1 MSELRKDSLSMAEA
15 VGQSIAAIS
24 PTFTPAIGVAVVGGM
39 AGTASWLVFVV
50 ATIMMVVV
58 GLNIARLASRIPAA
72 GASFLYVSR
81 TLGPSFGLP
90 TAWAMML
97 GYLFTSMALIVAT
110 AMFFQDFLTG
120 IGLSLTI
127 PNAVLF
133 LIVAAGIWFFAY
145 RDIKLSSQLALALEA
160 ISVVLILGVCFVIW
174 HEHGF
179 TFDPKQVHLEGAT
192 LGGAGP
198 AIVFAIFSFVG
209 FESCTT
215 LGKETRAAGVTLPK
229 VVLLTAIFAGLF
241 FVFTTFVTVIGFADD
256 ADKLGASAK
265 PLSDISSGVSATVAT
280 LVYIGATISCFAC
293 ALAHLNAFGRMAFSL
308 GRYQFIHKSMGLVHS
323 DHKTPHL
330 ALTLGAIIAFL
341 VCAAFSR
348 QAETDLIG
356 YFGTIATY
364 GFIFNYLLCSVAAPI
379 LLKRQNIATGFDSL
393 LGAVGAIAMVL
404 AFVGSVYPVPDYPYN
419 YFPYGFVVY
428 MIAGALWFMVLKN
441 KSPQVLLSIEHDL
454 EGTTTTPPPAKGG
467 PRQATA

>member
-1 MSELRKDSLSMAEA
+1 MSELRKDSLSFPEA

-39 AGTASWLVFVV
+39 AGSASWLVFVV

-58 GLNIARLASRIPAA
+58 GLNIARLAKRIPAA

-81 TLGPSFGLP
+81 TLGPSAGLP

-97 GYLFTSMALIVAT
+97 GYLFTSIALVVAT
-110 AMFFQDFLTG
+110 AMFFQDFLAG
-120 IGLSLTI
+120 IGIQLAI
-127 PNAVLF
+127 PNVVLF
-133 LIVAAGIWFFAY
+133 FIVGVAVWFFAY

-174 HEHGF
+174 GHYGF
-179 TFDPKQVHLEGAT
+179 ALDPKQTTLDGAS

-215 LGKETRAAGVTLPK
+215 LGKETRAAGQILPK
-229 VVLLTAIFAGLF
+229 VVLATAVFAGLF
-241 FVFTTFVTVIGFADD
+241 FVFTTYVTVIGFGDD
-256 ADKLGASAK
+256 FDKLGASAK
-265 PLSDISSGVSATVAT
+265 HLSDISSGISATVAT

-293 ALAHLNAFGRMAFSL
+293 ALAHLNAFGRMLFSL
-308 GRYQFIHKSMGLVHS
+308 GRYQFVHKSMGLVHTE
-323 DHKTPHL
+323 HRTPHL
-330 ALTLGAIIAFL
+330 ALTLGAIVAFIIAA
-341 VCAAFSR
+341 VFSR

-356 YFGTIATY
+356 YFGTIATF
-364 GFIFNYLLCSVAAPI
+364 GFIFNYLLCSICAPI
-379 LLKRQNIATGFDSL
+379 LLKRLNLLTAFDVL
-393 LGAVGAIAMVL
+393 LGVVGAICMVL

-419 YFPYGFVVY
+419 YFPYGFVAY
-428 MIAGALWFMVLKN
+428 MIIGVLWFVVLRSKM
-441 KSPQVLLSIEHDL
+441 PQVLMSIEHDL
-454 EGTTTTPPPAKGG
+454 ESTDTAPVKGG
-467 PRQATA
+467 ARQATA

>member
-1 MSELRKDSLSMAEA
+1 MSELRKDSLSFPEA

-50 ATIMMVVV
+50 ATIMMIVV
-58 GLNIARLASRIPAA
+58 GLNIARLAKRIPAA

-81 TLGPSFGLP
+81 TLGPSAGLP

-97 GYLFTSMALIVAT
+97 GYLFTSIALVVAT

-120 IGLSLTI
+120 IGVSLVI
-127 PNAVLF
+127 PNVVLF
-133 LIVAAGIWFFAY
+133 LVVGVAVWFFAY
-145 RDIKLSSQLALALEA
+145 RDIKMSSQLALALEA
-160 ISVVLILGVCFVIW
+160 VSVVLIIAVCFVIW
-174 HEHGF
+174 DHYGF
-179 TFDPKQVHLEGAT
+179 AMDPKQIHLEGAT

-215 LGKETRAAGVTLPK
+215 LGKETRNAGNILPK
-229 VVLLTAIFAGLF
+229 VVLATAIFAGIF

-265 PLSDISSGVSATVAT
+265 PLSDISSGITATVAT

-293 ALAHLNAFGRMAFSL
+293 ALAHLNAFGRMLFSL
-308 GRYQFIHKSMGLVHS
+308 GRYQFVHKSMGFVHTE
-323 DHKTPHL
+323 HRTPHL
-330 ALTLGAIIAFL
+330 ALTLGAVTGFIIAA
-341 VCAAFSR
+341 VFSK

-356 YFGTIATY
+356 YFGTIATF
-364 GFIFNYLLCSVAAPI
+364 GFIFNYLLCSVCAPI
-379 LLKRQNIATGFDSL
+379 LLRRQNILTAFDVL
-393 LGAVGAIAMVL
+393 LGVVGAICMVL

-428 MIAGALWFMVLKN
+428 MIVGVLWLMVLRN
-441 KSPQVLLSIEHDL
+441 KMPQVLMSIEHDL
-454 EGTTTTPPPAKGG
+454 ESTAASPPPAKG